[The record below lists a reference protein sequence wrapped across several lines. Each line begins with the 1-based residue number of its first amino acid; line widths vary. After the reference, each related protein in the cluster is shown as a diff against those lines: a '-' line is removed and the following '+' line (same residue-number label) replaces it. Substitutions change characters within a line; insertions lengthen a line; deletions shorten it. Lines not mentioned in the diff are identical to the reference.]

1 MTSDDKVQS
10 MPSASKDTRS
20 DSLISLELQTP
31 ASNALD
37 DPEAVDRRQQIASY
51 QIPTWK
57 AIFLIFRSLVGIGV
71 LTMPHAVQSFG
82 VNGALILL
90 PLFTVG
96 ILYVLDL
103 VLRIANDL
111 GFNGSNIDEL
121 IVKSGNEK
129 WRNTFS
135 IINNW
140 MMIAGGVANC
150 IFAGRFAADPVM
162 FLNWASCSLGWGICG
177 NKLMIHLVAFLISIP
192 LAFIPR
198 MNFFVICT
206 FFATIII
213 AFTGRSK
220 YSSSKLHPWVSS
232 GSAHEHRYQFF
243 SELVQ
248 TFTFGRIFRC
258 CLLLDRGY
266 RLDFPN

>member
-1 MTSDDKVQS
+1 MPTSDTTSTPATALDA
-10 MPSASKDTRS
+10 SAKKDTRS
-20 DSLISLELQTP
+20 DSLISLELQAP
-31 ASNALD
+31 SSNHLD
-37 DPEAVDRRQQIASY
+37 DPEAVDRRQQVASY
-51 QIPTWK
+51 QVPTWK
-57 AIFLIFRSLVGIGV
+57 AVFLIFRSLVGIGV

-90 PLFTVG
+90 PIFTVG

-150 IFAGRFAADPVM
+150 IFAGRSPTSHSHVPQLGCLQSWMGYLWQQDHDPSHR
-162 FLNWASCSLGWGICG
+162 LCHIYPSCIRAEDELLCSLYLCG
-177 NKLMIHLVAFLISIP
+177 NSD
-192 LAFIPR
+192 
-198 MNFFVICT
+198 
-206 FFATIII
+206 
-213 AFTGRSK
+213 
-220 YSSSKLHPWVSS
+220 
-232 GSAHEHRYQFF
+232 HRFH
-243 SELVQ
+243 
-248 TFTFGRIFRC
+248 R
-258 CLLLDRGY
+258 
-266 RLDFPN
+266 